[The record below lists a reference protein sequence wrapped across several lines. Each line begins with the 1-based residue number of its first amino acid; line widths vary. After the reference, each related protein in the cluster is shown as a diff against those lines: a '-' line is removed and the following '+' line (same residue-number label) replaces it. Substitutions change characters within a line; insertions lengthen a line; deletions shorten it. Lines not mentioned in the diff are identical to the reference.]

1 MGSKI
6 KVIPAS
12 RVVKSSWGLFG
23 FDLWFGVA
31 LGHVSRSTECLIRG
45 PAGRRE
51 PRPIHHK
58 HEFRLCIATTD
69 LLVHRSLWS
78 GALDSGAPLSLR
90 TTGYGLPQPRVSAG
104 WLKRCWLAV

>member
-1 MGSKI
+1 MFNYNKIKVIPASWGGKPELGSKI

-51 PRPIHHK
+51 PPPIHHK
-58 HEFRLCIATTD
+58 REFRLCKAIF
-69 LLVHRSLWS
+69 
-78 GALDSGAPLSLR
+78 
-90 TTGYGLPQPRVSAG
+90 
-104 WLKRCWLAV
+104 